1 MADKEEE
8 KTGDTGNWYSN
19 LATADGSGIQFDPL
33 LLKDDGGRGSE
44 PEDDAVD
51 GASDEGDM
59 MDPYDE
65 LGRTPPRQMVARN
78 RKWSSDKK
86 FMRESEKRMRQPRP

>member
-1 MADKEEE
+1 MAEKKEEVR
-8 KTGDTGNWYSN
+8 GDDSWYSN
-19 LATADGSGIQFDPL
+19 LTTADGSGIQFDPL
-33 LLKDDGGRGSE
+33 LLDDDADRGRGSE

-51 GASDEGDM
+51 GASDDGDM

-65 LGRTPPRQMVARN
+65 LGRTPPRQIVARN

-86 FMRESEKRMRQPRP
+86 FMRESEKR